1 MFCRIRADVMV
12 TRIASEYAAARRTNP
27 HDVLIWIA
35 PKVDAWTRARLV
47 AKATLLVEAD
57 VALAGGGSVMLTP
70 TVRFTANQLMPA
82 HARQEEEQAAGG
94 A

>member
-12 TRIASEYAAARRTNP
+12 IRIASKYAAARRTYP

-35 PKVDAWTRARLV
+35 PKVDAWTRAWLV

-70 TVRFTANQLMPA
+70 TVRFTANQLVPA
-82 HARQEEEQAAGG
+82 QARQEEEQAAGG